1 MKKLMTSPALV
12 ASVVLLASLAGTAQ
26 AAPDPVLG
34 LWLTTDEKSNKPSAV
49 VKLEVVD
56 EVLHGTIVKLFPQ
69 AGVPADPVCKLCA
82 DERRDKPVLGM
93 TILTGL
99 KRTAA
104 GNWSG
109 GEILDPKIGKVY
121 KVKLSATENS
131 KTMEVLGYVGVP
143 LMGKTRIWQREQ

>member
-1 MKKLMTSPALV
+1 MKKIVS
-12 ASVVLLASLAGTAQ
+12 LLFLLAGTAQ
-26 AAPDPVLG
+26 AAPDPVVG
-34 LWLTTDEKSNKPSAV
+34 LWQTTDEKTNAPSAL

-56 EVLHGTIVKLFPQ
+56 DVLRGTIVKVFPQ
-69 AGVPADPVCKLCA
+69 SGVPVEPVCKLCT
-82 DERRDKPVLGM
+82 DERRDKPILGM

-104 GNWSG
+104 GKWSG

-121 KVKLSATENS
+121 KVKLNATENS

-143 LMGKTRIWQREQ
+143 LMGKTRIWQREP

>member
-1 MKKLMTSPALV
+1 MKKTLI
-12 ASVVLLASLAGTAQ
+12 LLALLSGAVQ
-26 AAPDPVLG
+26 AAPDPALG
-34 LWLTTDEKSNKPSAV
+34 LWQTTDEKTNAPSAL
-49 VKLEVVD
+49 VKIDIVD
-56 EVLHGTIVKLFPQ
+56 DVLRGTIVKIFPYP
-69 AGVPADPVCKLCA
+69 GLPADPVCKLCT
-82 DERRDKPVLGM
+82 DERHDKPVLGM

-104 GNWSG
+104 GKWSG
-109 GEILDPKIGKVY
+109 GEILDPKIGKIY